1 VEERSGVRWF
11 EANLLAV
18 SLVAELGHSDAVPL
32 PGRFFSGCMDLL
44 AGSDFGGDRRLG
56 GTRVREA
63 GGVFDHVV
71 PAFVGVREGVFF
83 LGHGQRVEHDL
94 AEVGQGRSGA
104 SGDAVLGQSS
114 EDFAHDVVDVGGG
127 EEIAGVGGSD
137 LCAKVVGFQ
146 ELLLIASMEGAEG
159 GVIDL
164 AEHAAA
170 AVVGEGVLAE
180 FGVIGARIG
189 HCRSPF

>member
-1 VEERSGVRWF
+1 M
-11 EANLLAV
+11 N
-18 SLVAELGHSDAVPL
+18 
-32 PGRFFSGCMDLL
+32 LL
-44 AGSDFGGDRRLG
+44 AGSDLGGDRRLDR
-56 GTRVREA
+56 TRIGEV

-71 PAFVGVREGVFF
+71 PAFVGVRKGVFF
-83 LGHGQRVEHDL
+83 FGHRQGVKHDL
-94 AEVGQGRSGA
+94 SEVGQSRSGA
-104 SGDAVLGQSS
+104 LGDAVLGQSG

-146 ELLLIASMEGAEG
+146 ELLLIAGMKGAEG

-180 FGVIGARIG
+180 FGVIGACFG
-189 HCRSPF
+189 HWRSPLKEDFRHKDDRSK